1 VRRFAPLLLLL
12 VILAACAPA
21 AGRPAIPYR
30 ATSSEIIGAIAQFGP
45 QIQPGRSYNY
55 FSIETISN
63 DAVTLYAEETTANRI
78 IGAIAGTASSTV
90 RVTVT
95 TFQAPGSTSVA
106 ISTSP
111 AGNDDLYELFVREL
125 DRRFERAPVGFL
137 L

>member
-1 VRRFAPLLLLL
+1 MRRFAPLLLLL
-12 VILAACAPA
+12 AILAACAPA

-55 FSIETISN
+55 FS
-63 DAVTLYAEETTANRI
+63 
-78 IGAIAGTASSTV
+78 
-90 RVTVT
+90 
-95 TFQAPGSTSVA
+95 
-106 ISTSP
+106 TSP